1 MFTALLSFLK
11 VYFSLLHAFS
21 ARGEVLYQALCC
33 LMGSRKLGDPHWASQ
48 THTSIS
54 CIKNFNNYVYT

>member
-1 MFTALLSFLK
+1 MFTALLLSLK
-11 VYFSLLHAFS
+11 VYFSLLHALS
-21 ARGEVLYQALCC
+21 ARGEVLNQTLRC

-54 CIKNFNNYVYT
+54 CTKNFNK